1 MDAVWM
7 YSNIDPTHCLASIC
21 AYLTIIVILLELGL
35 YHRRHAILRAIEILF
50 KYNIFKF
57 GDILVQQTKGIPMGS
72 RLSPPLA
79 TIYYGIREEAVLLQ
93 DFTTNL
99 HDYACFIDNGIGLWD
114 TAAGP
119 NPTCAWDRFTAAVN
133 AWGLLTWIIS
143 PLSLQVS

>member
-1 MDAVWM
+1 M
-7 YSNIDPTHCLASIC
+7 N
-21 AYLTIIVILLELGL
+21 
-35 YHRRHAILRAIEILF
+35 AIEILF

-57 GDILVQQTKGIPMGS
+57 GDLIVQQTEGIPMGS
-72 RLSPPLA
+72 RPSPPLA

-99 HDYACFIDNGIGLWD
+99 LDFARFIDDGIGLWD

-119 NPTCAWDRFTAAVN
+119 NPALAWEHFTTAVN

-143 PLSLQVS
+143 PLTTQVNFLDVTFTLKAGYIDYDLYAKDLNLYTSTCHPIQPIPRES